1 MNHFEPGQ
9 FGKWLVA
16 AGLTLAAIGILVIL
30 LSKLGLFRLPGDFQ
44 WQGRNWRVYFPLA
57 SSLILSAIL
66 TLVLW
71 LVYYFRHR

>member
-1 MNHFEPGQ
+1 MDDFQPGQ
-9 FGKWLVA
+9 LGKWLIA

-30 LSKLGLFRLPGDFQ
+30 LSKAGLFRLPGDFQ

-66 TLVLW
+66 TLAAW
-71 LVYYFRHR
+71 LYYYFRHR